1 MEWILFVLFPNIA
14 NAFFPLSRM
23 QSVAVQGIL
32 LCEGRPLPDHQIILI
47 DHDSTSLQ

>member
-1 MEWILFVLFPNIA
+1 MEWTLFVLLPHIA
-14 NAFFPLSRM
+14 NALFPLSRV

-47 DHDSTSLQ
+47 DHDSSSLQ